1 MSQQLGIH
9 CGFGYRSV
17 QLIKSEA
24 NYLGNG
30 FYGTVYKAKCD
41 LLPCAAKILHP
52 SLFATRDPA
61 ARRIVQHFE
70 HECEFLRTM
79 RTIRHTNIVQ
89 FLGTSRDP
97 ESRLPV
103 LLMELMDE
111 SLTSF
116 LERPQDPPP
125 LPFHVQ
131 VNIAHDV
138 AQALAY
144 LHLNEILH
152 RDLSSNNVLLVGSSQ
167 AKVTDF
173 DMSKLLGN
181 DPRLTPTLSPGTM
194 VYMSPEALGEP
205 PAYTRKLD
213 IFSNGVLLVQVI
225 TRKFPDPG
233 PRMKTVQVGEYSH
246 FEDSEIHVKMSEVVR
261 HRSHIDLV
269 DPAHPLLNVALDCLK
284 DKEGQR
290 PTAEQLCSRLA
301 ALKESPRYRDSLQP
315 AQQAAENLGV
325 AAEAQAEPQRELL
338 QQNQE
343 LRQQLEEGREA
354 LQAKEREVDSLTR
367 NMEQLQ
373 LLSHTQERKD
383 QDREAEFRRKNEQ
396 IHQMGEQLR
405 QTSEQLQERKV
416 QIQRKEVQ
424 IQQMGEENEE
434 LRQQLEE
441 GRETLQ
447 AKEREV
453 DSLTRNM
460 EQLQLQSHTQERQDQ
475 DREAEIRRKNE
486 QLQERNVQIQR
497 LEAQIQ
503 QLHQTSQ
510 DSEQLIATLQQ
521 SIEQKEKKTET
532 CSVTLPETCSVGESA
547 QVSVKVPQSV
557 GTNVQ
562 AQLKSLADPS
572 CAMLQASVAPTN
584 ADTYTITFTPR
595 VRGRHDLT
603 VTVNGE
609 EIAGSPF
616 RVFVKIHPTQL
627 GQPVRTITG
636 LNQPWGIAINSKQQ
650 LMVAEGGGK
659 KITIMERDGKRV
671 QTIECDEFKYPR
683 GVATGPDGAIY
694 VADCDAQCLFK
705 FDKEGKLLKTVQNN
719 LKSPYSVK
727 IIRNQLYVADDNLVK
742 IFDTDCN
749 VVGTIQTNECPNPYN
764 IAVGEDGLYVVGSG
778 GKIAVYRCAPN
789 GEFIRHLNINPSLN
803 LSHIHSICFDSSGH
817 LIVSS
822 YGGSTGVYIFQP
834 SGERVASLSLA
845 SSGGIQ
851 CPAGIAI
858 DDDGFVYVCDFSI
871 GTVTVF

>member
-1 MSQQLGIH
+1 
-9 CGFGYRSV
+9 
-17 QLIKSEA
+17 
-24 NYLGNG
+24 
-30 FYGTVYKAKCD
+30 
-41 LLPCAAKILHP
+41 
-52 SLFATRDPA
+52 
-61 ARRIVQHFE
+61 
-70 HECEFLRTM
+70 
-79 RTIRHTNIVQ
+79 
-89 FLGTSRDP
+89 
-97 ESRLPV
+97 
-103 LLMELMDE
+103 
-111 SLTSF
+111 
-116 LERPQDPPP
+116 
-125 LPFHVQ
+125 
-131 VNIAHDV
+131 
-138 AQALAY
+138 
-144 LHLNEILH
+144 
-152 RDLSSNNVLLVGSSQ
+152 
-167 AKVTDF
+167 
-173 DMSKLLGN
+173 MSKLLGN

-261 HRSHIDLV
+261 RRSHIDLV

-284 DKEGQR
+284 DEEGQR

-301 ALKESPRYRDSLQP
+301 ALKESPHYRDSLQA
-315 AQQAAENLGV
+315 AQQAAKNLGV

-343 LRQQLEEGREA
+343 LRQQLEEGRET

-373 LLSHTQERKD
+373 LHSHTQERQA
-383 QDREAEFRRKNEQ
+383 QDREAEIRRKNEQ

-405 QTSEQLQERKV
+405 QTSEQLQERNV
-416 QIQRKEVQ
+416 QIQRKEAQ
-424 IQQMGEENEE
+424 IQQMGEENRE

-441 GRETLQ
+441 GREALQ

-486 QLQERNVQIQR
+486 QLQERNVQIQQ
-497 LEAQIQ
+497 LEVQIQ

-572 CAMLQASVAPTN
+572 CAMLASVAPTN
-584 ADTYTITFTPR
+584 ADTYTVTFTPR
-595 VRGRHDLT
+595 VRGRHDLI
-603 VTVNGE
+603 VTVNGK

-636 LNQPWGIAINSKQQ
+636 LNYPWGIAINKQQ
-650 LMVAEGGGK
+650 LMVAESGGK

-671 QTIECDEFKYPR
+671 QTIECDKFKRPL
-683 GVATGPDGAIY
+683 GVATGPDRAIY
-694 VADCDAQCLFK
+694 VTDRDAQCLFK
-705 FDKEGKLLKTVQNN
+705 FDKEGKLLKSVQNN
-719 LKSPYSVK
+719 LKSPFSVK
-727 IIRNQLYVADDNLVK
+727 IIRNQLYLADYSSNLVK
-742 IFDTDCN
+742 IFDTDCI
-749 VVGTIQTNECPNPYN
+749 VVGTIQTKECPNPYD
-764 IAVGEDGLYVVGSG
+764 IAVGEDGLYVVGRG

-789 GEFIRHLNINPSLN
+789 GEFIRHFNTNPSLN
-803 LSHIHSICFDSSGH
+803 LSEIRSICFDCSGH
-817 LIVSS
+817 LFVVN
-822 YGGSTGVYIFQP
+822 YGGSNGVYVFQP
-834 SGERVASLSLA
+834 SGEHVTSLSLA
-845 SSGGIQ
+845 SSGH
-851 CPAGIAI
+851 PAGIAI
-858 DDDGFVYVCDFSI
+858 DEDGFVYVCKYS
-871 GTVTVF
+871 TTENVTMF